1 MLTGLGSVI
10 FASSGALLL
19 KDLKGTGEANTVK
32 RFKAS
37 ISNDSRA
44 RGRVA
49 TAGAGGVSLPCCN

>member
-19 KDLKGTGEANTVK
+19 KDLKGTGEANTVVK

-37 ISNDSRA
+37 ISNDSR
-44 RGRVA
+44 GRLA
-49 TAGAGGVSLPCCN
+49 DGPGRRAGEEHV